1 MRAHV
6 LSDARLVRQA
16 GRFVWLS
23 IDAERDRNAAFLDR
37 FPTSGYPTYLVI
49 EPAAEQPV
57 LRWYGSATVRQLERL
72 LDDALVSLRAAG
84 GAGPEEALA
93 RADRLQA
100 AGQGEEAAAAY
111 REALA
116 RGGPS
121 WDRRPRAVESLVTA
135 LLLAGKEQECA
146 AAGLAEGPGLPP
158 GSSRA
163 WALTNG
169 LTCALDAEGDP
180 PWRAAALR
188 DLEPLVRQASRI
200 PGLLADDRAGIL
212 DVLGRA
218 REEAGDRAGARAVA
232 RRLWIL
238 LEGEARRTPSAELR
252 ASLDTWRVSAAL
264 SLGKPALAVPAL
276 QASEVALPDDY
287 NPPYRLAILYRE
299 MGRDREAVAAADRAL
314 AKAYG
319 PRKIRIYDV
328 KAAALEHAGDRAGL
342 EATLSEAVAFADAL
356 PSVQAARMRRM
367 VDGMRAR
374 LGRLRG

>member
-1 MRAHV
+1 
-6 LSDARLVRQA
+6 
-16 GRFVWLS
+16 
-23 IDAERDRNAAFLDR
+23 
-37 FPTSGYPTYLVI
+37 
-49 EPAAEQPV
+49 
-57 LRWYGSATVRQLERL
+57 
-72 LDDALVSLRAAG
+72 
-84 GAGPEEALA
+84 
-93 RADRLQA
+93 
-100 AGQGEEAAAAY
+100 
-111 REALA
+111 
-116 RGGPS
+116 
-121 WDRRPRAVESLVTA
+121 
-135 LLLAGKEQECA
+135 
-146 AAGLAEGPGLPP
+146 
-158 GSSRA
+158 
-163 WALTNG
+163 
-169 LTCALDAEGDP
+169 
-180 PWRAAALR
+180 
-188 DLEPLVRQASRI
+188 VRQASRI